1 MIAARFDYGTITE
14 FGFTVKEFFTMNR
27 TDRLLGVL
35 LELQRRKRVRAEDL
49 AALFETSKRTIYRDI
64 QALCE
69 TGVPIIAQ
77 AGHGY
82 SLVEGYFLPPLSF
95 TVDEA
100 TMLVLG
106 SAFAA
111 QSFDAQYRDAAHAAN
126 RKIEAVLSAKQRD
139 EVHYLQTSIAL
150 VAPETIGRGATT
162 TLLAQLRRAIIAR
175 QAVQFHYHTRYPQ
188 NGSPARNTRAADP
201 YGLVHYNGAWYLIGY
216 CHLRRAIRN
225 FRLDRMTN
233 LKLLEKTFQRPPN
246 FTMETPAENERKVLV
261 QVLFDA
267 EATPWVKE
275 ARGYYITEMKDTPY
289 GLLVTL
295 QLHSEDEAI
304 PWLLSWGYHVRVIEP
319 PSIRQ
324 RMADEAR
331 KMLQNY
337 QPRPR

>member
-1 MIAARFDYGTITE
+1 
-14 FGFTVKEFFTMNR
+14 MNR

-95 TVDEA
+95 SVAEA

-106 SAFAA
+106 STLAA
-111 QSFDAQYRDAAHAAN
+111 HSFDAQYREAAHSAC
-126 RKIEAVLSAKQRD
+126 RKIEAVLSVSLRD
-139 EVHYLQTSIAL
+139 EVQYLQESITL
-150 VAPETIGRGATT
+150 IAPETIGQGLTKDC
-162 TLLAQLRRAIIAR
+162 LGQLRRAIIER
-175 QAVQFHYHTRYPQ
+175 KTVQFHYHTRYPQ
-188 NGSPARNTRAADP
+188 NGADARNTRAADP
-201 YGLVHYNGAWYLIGY
+201 YGLVHYNGAWYLISY

-225 FRLDRMTN
+225 FRLDRMTD
-233 LKLLEKTFQRPPN
+233 LKLLEKMFQRPPS
-246 FTMETPAENERKVLV
+246 FKMEPPEDQARKLTV

-267 EATPWVKE
+267 EVAPWVKE
-275 ARGYYITEMKDTPY
+275 ARGFYRTEMKDTPY
-289 GLLVTL
+289 GLLVTM
-295 QLHSEDEAI
+295 QLHSEEEVL
-304 PWLLSWGYHVRVIEP
+304 PWLLSWGYHVRVVEP

-324 RMADEAR
+324 RIAAEAQ
-331 KMLQNY
+331 KIVQHY
-337 QPRPR
+337 QPRKRTAR

>member
-1 MIAARFDYGTITE
+1 
-14 FGFTVKEFFTMNR
+14 MNR

-49 AALFETSKRTIYRDI
+49 AAQFETSKRTIYRDI

-95 TVDEA
+95 SVAEA

-111 QSFDAQYRDAAHAAN
+111 QSFDAQYREAAHSAN
-126 RKIEAVLSAKQRD
+126 RKIEAVLSASQRD
-139 EVHYLQTSIAL
+139 EVKYLQESIAL
-150 VAPETIGRGATT
+150 VAPETVGQGLTKES
-162 TLLAQLRRAIIAR
+162 LAQLRRAIIER
-175 QAVQFHYHTRYPQ
+175 RTVQFHYHTRYPQ
-188 NGSPARNTRAADP
+188 NGASARNTREADP

-216 CHLRRAIRN
+216 CHLRKAKRN
-225 FRLDRMTN
+225 FRLDRMTDVQ
-233 LKLLEKTFQRPPN
+233 LLGKTFQRPAN
-246 FTMETPAENERKVLV
+246 FTMEARDERARRIGV

-267 EATPWVKE
+267 EVTPWVKE
-275 ARGYYITEMKDTPY
+275 ARGFYVTEMKDTPY

-295 QLHSEDEAI
+295 HVHSEDEAI
-304 PWLLSWGYHVRVIEP
+304 PWLLSWGYHVRVVEP
-319 PSIRQ
+319 QSIRQ
-324 RMADEAR
+324 RIAAEAA
-331 KMLQNY
+331 KILSNY
-337 QPRPR
+337 QPRQRGIS